1 MSSCAMSTMQID
13 HCRSSCVDTLAGA
26 KARPLCLF
34 RYKLKFAGRGIQVF
48 VKAGVNRCFRH
59 LVPKTALRLCSMGA
73 LGR

>member
-1 MSSCAMSTMQID
+1 M
-13 HCRSSCVDTLAGA
+13 DTLAGA